1 MQMKTTTFLRL
12 GGLAI
17 ILAHILS
24 LINNVLYLLQGAQ
37 PPDMFRTLL
46 NLLGQ
51 VPIFILGL
59 IALYVSLARRGGGVG
74 FIAFLL
80 LFYSYLGDI
89 AAWTLNLAVAQGIT
103 TQDQIN
109 QNSFNMAAQNVLSW
123 LFWLGLVLFGYT
135 IFRSGV
141 YPKVAGV
148 LLALVA
154 PVSYLTGLL
163 DFMTPIFILLSF
175 GAWVWLGWLLASKG
189 GTMMEPIGETTN
201 ALQA

>member
-1 MQMKTTTFLRL
+1 MKTSTLFRL

-17 ILAHILS
+17 ILSQILA
-24 LINNVLYLLQGAQ
+24 LINNSLYLLQGDQ

-59 IALYVSLARRGGGVG
+59 MALYASVAQRGGVVG
-74 FIAFLL
+74 LIAFLL

-89 AAWTLNLAVAQGIT
+89 ANWTMILAAAEGIT
-103 TQDQIN
+103 TLDQIN
-109 QNSFNMAAQNVLSW
+109 QIAFNTAANNVFGW
-123 LFWLGLVLFGYT
+123 FYWLGLLLFGYT

-141 YPKVAGV
+141 YPRVAGV
-148 LLALVA
+148 LLALIA

-163 DFMTPIFILLSF
+163 DVMIPIFILLSF
-175 GAWVWLGWLLASKG
+175 GVWVWLGWLLASKR
-189 GTMMEPIGETTN
+189 GTVLETI
-201 ALQA
+201 

>member
-1 MQMKTTTFLRL
+1 MKTSTLFRL

-17 ILAHILS
+17 ILAQILA
-24 LINNVLYLLQGAQ
+24 LINNALYLLQGDQ

-51 VPIFILGL
+51 VPIFTLGL
-59 IALYVSLARRGGGVG
+59 MALYASMAQRGGVVG
-74 FIAFLL
+74 LIAFLL

-89 AAWTLNLAVAQGIT
+89 ANWTMILAAAEGIT
-103 TQDQIN
+103 TLDQIN
-109 QNSFNMAAQNVLSW
+109 QIAFNTAVNNVFGW
-123 LFWLGLVLFGYT
+123 FFWLGLLLFGYT

-148 LLALVA
+148 LLALIA

-163 DFMTPIFILLSF
+163 DVMIPIFILLSF
-175 GAWVWLGWLLASKG
+175 GVWVWLGWLLASKRG
-189 GTMMEPIGETTN
+189 AVMETI
-201 ALQA
+201 

>member
-1 MQMKTTTFLRL
+1 MKTSTLFRL

-17 ILAHILS
+17 ILSQILA
-24 LINNVLYLLQGAQ
+24 LINNSLYLLQGDQ

-59 IALYVSLARRGGGVG
+59 MALYASMAQRGGVVG
-74 FIAFLL
+74 LIAFLL

-89 AAWTLNLAVAQGIT
+89 ANWTMILAAAEGIT
-103 TQDQIN
+103 TLDQIN
-109 QNSFNMAAQNVLSW
+109 QIAFNTAVNNVFGW
-123 LFWLGLVLFGYT
+123 FFWLGLLLFGYT

-148 LLALVA
+148 LLALIA

-163 DFMTPIFILLSF
+163 DVMIPIFILLSF
-175 GAWVWLGWLLASKG
+175 GVWVWLGWLLASKR
-189 GTMMEPIGETTN
+189 GTVLETI
-201 ALQA
+201 